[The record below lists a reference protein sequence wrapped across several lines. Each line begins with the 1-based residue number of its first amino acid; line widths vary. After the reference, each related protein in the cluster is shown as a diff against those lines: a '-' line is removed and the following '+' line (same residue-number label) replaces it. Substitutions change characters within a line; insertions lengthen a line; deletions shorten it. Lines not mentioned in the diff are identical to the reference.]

1 MQRAITI
8 ADETAAGVPLKRI
21 LLELQSWEISLRGL
35 IRTRVRFEVSS
46 FNRDRSVEY
55 EGLVPQKPGQSFS
68 LSVPGKDDIDEEEE
82 CQRAEEAFLRNGFMV
97 IVKGRQIEELD
108 EMVQLDRQSDVR
120 FIRLI
125 QLKGG

>member
-8 ADETAAGVPLKRI
+8 ADETAAGAPLKRI
-21 LLELQSWEISLRGL
+21 LLELQSWEISLRGP
-35 IRTRVRFEVSS
+35 IRSRVRFEVSS
-46 FNRDRSVEY
+46 FNRNRNVEY
-55 EGLVPQKPGQSFS
+55 EGLVPQKPGKSFS
-68 LSVPGKDDIDEEEE
+68 LSVPAKDDIDEEEE

-97 IVKGRQIEELD
+97 IIEGRQIEELD
-108 EMVQLDRQSDVR
+108 EIVQLDPESDVR